1 VFIAVLSYGVVPHNE
16 RTDDFEAKITTV
28 VSSEGSSV
36 LYHYKGTSIYYKKF
50 HEGAL
55 VCIQRG
61 EKPSKIG
68 FLEVPIRLIILP
80 QIKGALRL
88 LN

>member
-1 VFIAVLSYGVVPHNE
+1 MKLLNFNLLNIFDICCNSCYN
-16 RTDDFEAKITTV
+16 
-28 VSSEGSSV
+28 
-36 LYHYKGTSIYYKKF
+36 KGTSIYYKNF

-68 FLEVPIRLIILP
+68 FLEVPINLVE
-80 QIKGALRL
+80 QVCSC
-88 LN
+88 

>member
-1 VFIAVLSYGVVPHNE
+1 LFLILFGGMFLGKISAKQGYFIYGSL
-16 RTDDFEAKITTV
+16 DFPIR
-28 VSSEGSSV
+28 
-36 LYHYKGTSIYYKKF
+36 YKGTSIYYKKF

-68 FLEVPIRLIILP
+68 FLEVPITLIYQKKENRSPMFIENS
-80 QIKGALRL
+80 KSSSC
-88 LN
+88 